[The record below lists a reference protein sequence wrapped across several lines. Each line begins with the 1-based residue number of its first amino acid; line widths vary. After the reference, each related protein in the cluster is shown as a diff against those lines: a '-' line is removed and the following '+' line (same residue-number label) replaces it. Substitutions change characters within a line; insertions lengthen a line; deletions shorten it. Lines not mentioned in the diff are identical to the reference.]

1 MTDIIKA
8 AQMLMREQVM
18 KGRNMRTDRIATVC
32 DAPDQHEYRI
42 VGPDTPPHI
51 AGTYDERTRTVVLGR
66 LPEEPQHE

>member
-1 MTDIIKA
+1 MTERYPLLTISSLQFA
-8 AQMLMREQVM
+8 AEHY
-18 KGRNMRTDRIATVC
+18 MRTDRIATVC